1 MRSLRKSFKPQ
12 RAQMSEEKH
21 KGQWNRG
28 MWQEVEVV
36 LRDRG
41 GEVTKDW
48 LLKSQVHHAGV
59 KCVSFSV
66 MSDSLWLHGLYLT
79 RFLRPWNSPGKNT
92 WW

>member
-1 MRSLRKSFKPQ
+1 MRSLRKSLKPQ

-41 GEVTKDW
+41 GEVTKD
-48 LLKSQVHHAGV
+48 
-59 KCVSFSV
+59 
-66 MSDSLWLHGLYLT
+66 
-79 RFLRPWNSPGKNT
+79 
-92 WW
+92 